1 MVTNSTILIV
11 TTDQRGPKAVALAA
25 GDILGTSPWIS
36 YLDGSFDIP
45 ASSAGRTYRVT
56 ASTCECADHVYRRS
70 VCKHQWAAR
79 LRLAYDLEREPAF

>member
-1 MVTNSTILIV
+1 MVSISV
-11 TTDQRGPKAVALAA
+11 SDARGPKAVALVAA
-25 GDILGTSPWIS
+25 DILGSAPWTT
-36 YLDGSFDIP
+36 YLDERGYVSFAIP

-56 ASTCECADHVYRRS
+56 ASSCECADHVYRAS